1 MVQPHVG
8 RYSTKKE
15 HKSLLHH
22 DSIHP
27 RVGRCSNKKE
37 EKEKKKKKT
46 LGDDDLVAELGKV
59 SLTVFV
65 LSDLTRLVSLRS
77 SSANLNWGI
86 L

>member
-1 MVQPHVG
+1 MWVGTLQRKSINHYCIMIRFIRGLAGVQI
-8 RYSTKKE
+8 R
-15 HKSLLHH
+15 
-22 DSIHP
+22 
-27 RVGRCSNKKE
+27 RR
-37 EKEKKKKKT
+37 KKKKKKKKK